1 MRRLLDWSWVCGLFV
16 GAASVSAQTE
26 PAPQPPDQSAPGI
39 TVTATRLD
47 EARSSIQPSLGA
59 TVYDFSQRQIENVPL
74 GQSAPLNQVLLRAP
88 GVVQDSFGQIHVR
101 GDHANLQ
108 YRLDG
113 VQLPEGLS
121 LFSQFLMTRSIDQM
135 QLLTGALPAQ
145 YGLRTAGIV
154 DIKVKSGT
162 TDPGAEVAVTGGSRN
177 YSQPAFSY
185 GGRSGI
191 FDYFATGQYI
201 HNGLGIEN
209 PTSSFSPIHDD
220 TDQWFGL
227 AKVTAIV
234 DEQTRLSL
242 IAGGASGAFQIPNA
256 PFQTPNFTVAG
267 INNWNSS
274 ILDQRQWESNYFG
287 ILSLQKSLGDLDFQL
302 SAVSR
307 FSKLT
312 YQPDSF
318 GDLLYNGVA
327 PWTQRKTFAISTQGD
342 ASWKAT
348 AKHTVRGGFLIQRER
363 STAYVTGNVLP
374 LVPDPDNPDGDP
386 IPAGMPMGYADG
398 FDITG
403 WTYSAYLQDE
413 WKILP
418 QVTINAGIRFDAIN
432 GVSNEFQ
439 FSPRINVVWQ
449 PDPAFTVRAGY
460 SRYFTPP
467 PLAQVSAASIGVLAG
482 TVAAPEVTLNSPV
495 LAERSDYF
503 DFGVT
508 VQPLRGLT
516 LGLSAYYKIAQNLL
530 DEGQFGAPIMLT
542 SFNYANAIVKG
553 VEVNA
558 AYDEGPWSLY
568 FNGAFGNAI
577 GKNINSAQFNFGA
590 AELQYI
596 ANNFIFLDHNQG
608 WTASAGAA
616 YTFNFGTEH
625 ATRVSADMLVGSG
638 LRTTVV
644 TPNDMSVPSYTT
656 FNASVAQRIPIGLGK
671 GTTLRFDAINLFD
684 TSYQL
689 RTGQGVGVGA
699 PQFGQRQ
706 TFLLTLSQKF

>member
-1 MRRLLDWSWVCGLFV
+1 MRWRRTGLMLACGLSAV
-16 GAASVSAQTE
+16 ATSAGAQT
-26 PAPQPPDQSAPGI
+26 PPDQPTEILPGV

-74 GQSAPLNQVLLRAP
+74 GENAPLNQVLLRAP

-145 YGLRTAGIV
+145 YGLRTAGIA

-162 TDPGAEVAVTGGSRN
+162 SDPGADVSVTGGSRS

-185 GGRSGI
+185 GGRSGV
-191 FDYFATGQYI
+191 FDYFVTGQYL

-209 PTSSFSPIHDD
+209 PTSSFTPIHDD

-227 AKVTAIV
+227 AKITAIV
-234 DEQTRLSL
+234 DDNTRLSL

-274 ILDQRQWESNYFG
+274 ILDQRQWEKNYFG
-287 ILSLQKSLGDLDFQL
+287 ILSLQKSYDTVDFQL

-307 FSKLT
+307 YSELS
-312 YQPDSF
+312 YQPDAF
-318 GDLLYNGVA
+318 GDLLYNGNA
-327 PWTQRKTFAISTQGD
+327 PWTQRKSFALGVQGD
-342 ASWKAT
+342 GSWKAT
-348 AKHTVRGGFLIQRER
+348 DKHTVRGGFLVQRER
-363 STAYVTGNVLP
+363 STASVNGNVLP
-374 LVPDPDNPDGDP
+374 LVADPATGELVPSGQA
-386 IPAGMPMGYADG
+386 IGYSDG

-403 WTYSAYLQDE
+403 WTYSAYVQDE

-418 QVTINAGIRFDAIN
+418 QVTINAGLRFDAVN

-467 PLAQVSAASIGVLAG
+467 PLTQVSANSIAAFAG
-482 TVAAPEVTLNSPV
+482 TVIAPEVTQNSPV

-503 DFGVT
+503 DVGVT

-530 DEGQFGAPIMLT
+530 DEGQFGAPIMFT

-558 AYDEGPWSLY
+558 SYDEGPWSVY
-568 FNGAFGNAI
+568 FNGAFGNGI
-577 GKNINSAQFNFGA
+577 GQNINTAQFNFGS
-590 AELQYI
+590 AELAYI
-596 ANNFIFLDHNQG
+596 ANNYIFLDHNQG

-616 YTFNFGTEH
+616 YTFNQGKNF

-644 TPNDMSVPSYTT
+644 TPNDMSLPSYTT
-656 FNASVAQRIPIGLGK
+656 FNAALVQRLPIGLGK
-671 GTTLRFDAINLFD
+671 GTSVRFDAINLFD
-684 TSYQL
+684 NSYRL
-689 RTGQGVGVGA
+689 RDGLGVGVGA

-706 TFLLTLSQKF
+706 TFLLTLAQKF